1 MTTWQ
6 NAIVGFVA
14 ICGSFTTICVAA
26 GWLIKIVQGA
36 RKPSKDVNKKLDNDD
51 KRLNELEE
59 DMKEIRTILPMLLR
73 SQYVILQHMRTNN
86 STGKIAEAE
95 EEINNYLFNR

>member
-6 NAIVGFVA
+6 NAIVGSVA

-26 GWLIKIVQGA
+26 GWLIKIIRGA
-36 RKPSKDVNKKLDNDD
+36 RKPSQDVNKKLDNDN